1 MLLGS
6 KLNANT
12 ILFDSKNIKVEDEGD
27 MVYATRGTAT
37 IPSENLQIEGDKFVY
52 DKKNSELII
61 FDDVKYFDKV
71 NNIYIKTQKLI
82 YNQTQNIVLT
92 KSDTYIKVE
101 DTYEI
106 NSSDVFYERNFNK
119 IYSKR
124 FTTINDLKKNKFLFN
139 SGLILDTIKEIVTSK
154 ELILTD
160 KDLNNYFF
168 ENSKINLKINEIIAK
183 DIVVDFED
191 SFFGN
196 ENNNPFY

>member
-82 YNQTQNIVLT
+82 YNQTQI
-92 KSDTYIKVE
+92 
-101 DTYEI
+101 
-106 NSSDVFYERNFNK
+106 
-119 IYSKR
+119 
-124 FTTINDLKKNKFLFN
+124 LF
-139 SGLILDTIKEIVTSK
+139 
-154 ELILTD
+154 
-160 KDLNNYFF
+160 
-168 ENSKINLKINEIIAK
+168 
-183 DIVVDFED
+183 
-191 SFFGN
+191 
-196 ENNNPFY
+196 